1 VPTNSSDTALHRLL
15 GAVGECLDRESA
27 ETLVRLRADAEVQG
41 RIEELADK
49 CSDGSLS
56 PVERE
61 EYEVLVNVGL
71 FISILQAKARLL
83 LTSGRTD

>member
-1 VPTNSSDTALHRLL
+1 MPTNSSNTALHRLL

-27 ETLVRLRADAEVQG
+27 EALVRLRADSEVQG
-41 RIEELADK
+41 RIEALADK

-56 PVERE
+56 PEERE
-61 EYEVLVNVGL
+61 EYEMLINVGF

-83 LTSGRTD
+83 LTSGRAD